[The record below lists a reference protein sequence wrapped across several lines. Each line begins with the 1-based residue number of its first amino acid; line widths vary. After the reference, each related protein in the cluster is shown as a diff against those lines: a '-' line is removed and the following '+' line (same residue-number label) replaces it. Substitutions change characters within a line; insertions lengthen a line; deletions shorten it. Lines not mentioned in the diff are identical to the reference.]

1 MANERICLITFS
13 DNADHQNVVYSMF
26 EALYPKHKIYT
37 VGLKNPKSLIAP
49 HTDNNFYFD
58 CPLRPGI
65 TKGTFRLRVLR
76 KIAKT
81 IKEYKIKYLYFESMH
96 LWNVLLM
103 MLCPR
108 TVKVV
113 AVHDVIPHDKNH
125 AMAACNFV
133 TCKMADHIILR
144 NKKYKKVLAEKYRLP
159 EREITCLELWRHFP
173 PEMCSPHSGK
183 FLCFGRIRKYKGFD
197 LLEGIIGR
205 TPQIQYQVVGEPDEE
220 SIAIVNKLKKYP
232 NVFVDDREVS
242 DKEMENYFK
251 GADWAVL
258 PYASATQSGVIVD
271 ACKYSRPVIAFNVGA
286 ISEQVKE
293 GETGFLVPQKDVKG
307 FVNVISK
314 VNKFS
319 AEELDDFS
327 HNAYMFGYQKYAAE
341 AVADKFLQII
351 LKCKKNGS

>member
-1 MANERICLITFS
+1 M
-13 DNADHQNVVYSMF
+13 
-26 EALYPKHKIYT
+26 
-37 VGLKNPKSLIAP
+37 
-49 HTDNNFYFD
+49 
-58 CPLRPGI
+58 
-65 TKGTFRLRVLR
+65 
-76 KIAKT
+76 
-81 IKEYKIKYLYFESMH
+81 
-96 LWNVLLM
+96 
-103 MLCPR
+103 
-108 TVKVV
+108 
-113 AVHDVIPHDKNH
+113 IPHDKNH

-251 GADWAVL
+251 GADWVVL

-307 FVNVISK
+307 FANVISK

-341 AVADKFLQII
+341 AVAECFLSTI
-351 LKCKKNGS
+351 LSTKY